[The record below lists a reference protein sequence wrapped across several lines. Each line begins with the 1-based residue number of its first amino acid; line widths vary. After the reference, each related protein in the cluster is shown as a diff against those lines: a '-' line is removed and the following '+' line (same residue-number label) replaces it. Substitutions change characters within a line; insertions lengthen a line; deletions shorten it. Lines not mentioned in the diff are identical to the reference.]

1 MLVRGDEP
9 YNEIKR
15 YWADGVYRTEGAYI
29 PLFVTISVIILAG
42 AELLLVVTIWL
53 FDIITG
59 GETFVG

>member
-15 YWADGVYRTEGAYI
+15 YWADGVYKTEGAYC
-29 PLFVTISVIILAG
+29 PLFVTISVITFAV

-53 FDIITG
+53 FEITTG